1 MMTSTMNA
9 VNVSTANALTVTT
22 QVDAKSMRKQSR
34 AWWTG
39 RKNNG
44 ANLITGVI
52 DRIRVAKGPDGDWTL
67 LAHHLACGIA
77 DGDQKAVSNLR
88 IVCEAVLP
96 GISIAVDK
104 KQPTG
109 LRVTIGDADI
119 NEGAVA
125 KVMALVQ
132 KKVSLGGTA
141 IKAALAPKSEED
153 AAPKSAEQTHEF
165 AVSTIE
171 RTTKSAVDK
180 GYDELAVKM
189 EMQAQLTKD
198 IAALQAALNAAS

>member
-109 LRVTIGDADI
+109 LRIKLG
-119 NEGAVA
+119 EGEISNSGVS
-125 KVMALVQ
+125 KVMDLVN
-132 KKVSLGGTA
+132 KKVSLSGTA
-141 IKAALAPKSEED
+141 IKAALVEAKDKEEKTFD
-153 AAPKSAEQTHEF
+153 AAAWADRVAKAHPKEIDA
-165 AVSTIE
+165 
-171 RTTKSAVDK
+171 
-180 GYDELAVKM
+180 M
-189 EMQAQLTKD
+189 
-198 IAALQAALNAAS
+198 IAALQAKRA